1 MLLSMH
7 MEAILPCQARKTH
20 ESTVGNF
27 SFCCCNLE
35 LIYHPHRYHWALII
49 GPKVEAE
56 DGMGVRYHAKERP
69 KLGGGSEWFFE
80 ERECPLA
87 PTSMLLVRIMVGKV
101 ADGNHLVKIL
111 RDTPIRQ
118 GQLGWNC
125 VYWVKEALETLKA
138 NPKAL
143 GTSIIKWEKVRSEAM
158 DYYQR
163 KKDQH
168 RFDGQGNFNM
178 RKVPT
183 YDLMERKE
191 III

>member
-1 MLLSMH
+1 M
-7 MEAILPCQARKTH
+7 I
-20 ESTVGNF
+20 V
-27 SFCCCNLE
+27 
-35 LIYHPHRYHWALII
+35 

-56 DGMGVRYHAKERP
+56 GGIGVRYHAKERP

-101 ADGNHLVKIL
+101 VDSNRLIQTL
-111 RDTPIRQ
+111 RNTPIRQ
-118 GQLGWNC
+118 GQPGWNC
-125 VYWVKEALETLKA
+125 VSWVQEGLEMLKA
-138 NPKAL
+138 DTKAL
-143 GTSIIKWEKVRSEAM
+143 GTSVIEWDKVRSEAM
-158 DYYQR
+158 GYCQQ

-168 RFDGQGNFNM
+168 RFDGQGNFDM

-191 III
+191 IIT

>member
-1 MLLSMH
+1 MPSNKDRLYVALYAH
-7 MEAILPCQARKTH
+7 G
-20 ESTVGNF
+20 GNPTMPGK
-27 SFCCCNLE
+27 E
-35 LIYHPHRYHWALII
+35 DTYHWALIV

-56 DGMGVRYHAKERP
+56 DGIGVRYHAKERP

-80 ERECPLA
+80 ERD
-87 PTSMLLVRIMVGKV
+87 
-101 ADGNHLVKIL
+101 DGNRLVEIL
-111 RDTPIRQ
+111 RNTPIRQ
-118 GQLGWNC
+118 GQPGWNC
-125 VYWVKEALETLKA
+125 VFWVKEALETLKV

-143 GTSIIKWEKVRSEAM
+143 GTSIVEWEKVRSAAM
-158 DYYQR
+158 DYCQR

-183 YDLMERKE
+183 YDLIERKE